1 MELFKKITYT
11 EKFKYFITFSV
22 IYFLMN
28 NLIAM
33 GSDHNSYSIKS
44 NQKYDQFE
52 KIYRQNSIFYSEY
65 DNLNSQLKTF
75 FGLYSLESDTS
86 NYPDNSIIKTSDA
99 LRKVY
104 KFKLNDMAIN
114 ETHQTFKNEQFKN

>member
-1 MELFKKITYT
+1 
-11 EKFKYFITFSV
+11 
-22 IYFLMN
+22 MN

-99 LRKVY
+99 LRQVY